1 MSKILI
7 KTQIN
12 KEKQKLLE
20 VKEKTLGININAN
33 RQLPDNNTK
42 NLLS

>member
-7 KTQIN
+7 KAQIN

-33 RQLPDNNTK
+33 R
-42 NLLS
+42 